1 MSQNVITKQIAL
13 EPAEAIAKEPTSV
26 DSYAERLMDELFE
39 DVDRALE
46 SGSGLPT
53 QPVQPAEFVSL
64 KPIVVPQIILPTPGI
79 SAQENQIDAEAIARQ
94 AILIAKKQEAK
105 QSFNHILLGAAFAS
119 LLLTFGLWL
128 VSRNSFGST
137 ANKTSNLSA
146 AQAAAAAKAEADA
159 QFGSYM
165 QQAIDTLDEKKSAAK
180 TPNNNLAVAAVP
192 TNLPTIAVPGA
203 PPTSAGLTQAINR
216 VADAL
221 QQASTQPGV
230 PPTQVVIVPPTA
242 TAPTARTAP
251 PAAVAVKPE
260 TSRSPVTKT
269 APTNQRDRTI
279 APEAPEAAPAPAA
292 RIVSPQVQPEAAPEA
307 ATEPTPE
314 VSNSTSPSPTNSDV
328 SLVTHTLVGVLELG
342 EKSAA
347 LFEIEGVARRIYVG
361 ESIGASGWTLAE
373 VKNQEAVIRKGG
385 EVRSVFV
392 GQKF

>member
-1 MSQNVITKQIAL
+1 MTKQIAL
-13 EPAEAIAKEPTSV
+13 EPEAIAKEPTAV
-26 DSYAERLMDELFE
+26 DAYAERLMDELFE

-46 SGSGLPT
+46 SGNGLPT

-64 KPIVVPQIILPTPGI
+64 KPIIVPQIILPTTGI

-119 LLLTFGLWL
+119 LLLTLGLWL

-137 ANKTSNLSA
+137 ANTASNVSA
-146 AQAAAAAKAEADA
+146 AQAAAIAKAEADA

-165 QQAIDTLDEKKSAAK
+165 QQAIETLDEKAAAAK
-180 TPNNNLAVAAVP
+180 PQNTNLSLAPVP
-192 TNLPTIAVPGA
+192 TNLPTIGVPAA
-203 PPTSAGLTQAINR
+203 PPANAGLTQAINR

-221 QQASTQPGV
+221 QQSSSQPGV
-230 PPTQVVIVPPTA
+230 PPTQVVIIPPTA
-242 TAPTARTAP
+242 TAPAARTAP
-251 PAAVAVKPE
+251 PARTAPGLRTAPPAVAVKPA
-260 TSRSPVTKT
+260 TT
-269 APTNQRDRTI
+269 APENTRDR
-279 APEAPEAAPAPAA
+279 AAAPEAAPAPTA
-292 RIVSPQVQPEAAPEA
+292 RVISPQVQPEAAPA
-307 ATEPTPE
+307 ATTEPEPE

-385 EVRSVFV
+385 EVRSIFV